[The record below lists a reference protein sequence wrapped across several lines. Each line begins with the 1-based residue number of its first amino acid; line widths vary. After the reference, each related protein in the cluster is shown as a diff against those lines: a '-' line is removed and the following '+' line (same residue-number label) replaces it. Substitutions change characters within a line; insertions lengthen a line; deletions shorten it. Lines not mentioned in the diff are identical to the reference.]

1 MSNTDIAADPLPVYW
16 RETRRPWVNLVFVAP
31 WLVLYEAGVW
41 ISDAAGQ
48 TARNGAD
55 VWLRTALDRSGWP
68 VAWLLPL
75 IVMATLW
82 GWHRVAQETC
92 QVRRDTLAGMLAE
105 SVLFACGLILIGQG
119 IDGWMRVS
127 DPLLLSTSVSSMA
140 LRFVNFLGAGLYEE
154 FLFRLCLLPL
164 GYAFL
169 RGVMVPRRIAVGC
182 SIVATSLVFAL
193 AHYLNP
199 TGDATILSLF
209 TDAVARVQTQ
219 RELWFGFAFRL
230 IAGCY
235 FAAICCTRGFGIAVG
250 CHALYDVIVGI
261 VLISEL

>member
-1 MSNTDIAADPLPVYW
+1 MTTASAAPLYW
-16 RETRRPWVNLVFVAP
+16 QETRRPWVNLVFIAP
-31 WLVLYEAGVW
+31 WLVLYEVGVW
-41 ISDAAGQ
+41 LSDWTGQ

-55 VWLRTALDRSGWP
+55 AWLRAGLDRSGWP
-68 VAWLLPL
+68 LAWLLPL
-75 IVMATLW
+75 VVLATLW
-82 GWHRVAQETC
+82 GWHRVSQEPC
-92 QVRRDTLAGMLAE
+92 RVRRDTLAGMAAE
-105 SVLFACGLILIGQG
+105 SVLFACGLILIGQA
-119 IDGWMRVS
+119 IDGWMKVS
-127 DPLLLSTSVSSMA
+127 DPLLLATGVSSVA

-164 GYAFL
+164 GYALL
-169 RGVMVPRRIAVGC
+169 RGVLVPRKVAAGC
-182 SIVATSLVFAL
+182 AIVATSLVFAL

-199 TGDATILSLF
+199 TGDMTVLSLF

-230 IAGCY
+230 IAGGY
-235 FAAICCTRGFGIAVG
+235 FAAIYCTRGFGIAVG